1 MKLKLNSITANQ
13 NGKELYSENEIIL
26 RKTLDKFNVLNDT
39 EFSDF
44 LNVCKYKEFAKKQYL
59 LKSGN
64 YNHGIY
70 FLISGAV
77 GLFELIDGKEMYQ
90 NFFLESEFANELKSL
105 TTQTPSTK
113 NLIALS
119 DTTLFY
125 LNRKELLELYEKSVS
140 FERLGRKL
148 LEHLLNG
155 QNEISYVLQSLKPE
169 ERYAYLENKRPNL
182 LNTIPL
188 TYLASYLGLARE
200 TLSRIR
206 AKR

>member
-1 MKLKLNSITANQ
+1 M
-13 NGKELYSENEIIL
+13 YSQNEIIL
-26 RKTLDKFNVLNDT
+26 RKTLDKFNVLSDI

-44 LNVCKYKEFAKKQYL
+44 LNICEYKEFAKKQYL
-59 LKSGN
+59 LKAGN

-77 GLFELIDGKEMYQ
+77 GLFEVIDGREMYQ
-90 NFFLESEFANELKSL
+90 NFFLAREFANELKSL
-105 TTQTPSTK
+105 TTQIPSTK
-113 NLIALS
+113 NLIALD
-119 DTTLFY
+119 DTKLFY
-125 LNRKELLELYEKSVS
+125 LSRKELLELYEKSVS

-148 LEHLLNG
+148 LEHLLNS

-169 ERYAYLENKRPNL
+169 QRYAYLENKRPSL
-182 LNTIPL
+182 LKNIPL
-188 TYLASYLGLARE
+188 TLLASYLGLARE

>member
-1 MKLKLNSITANQ
+1 M
-13 NGKELYSENEIIL
+13 YSQNEIIL
-26 RKTLDKFNVLNDT
+26 RKTLDKFNVLSDI

-44 LNVCKYKEFAKKQYL
+44 LNICEYKEFAKKQYL
-59 LKSGN
+59 LKAGN

-77 GLFELIDGKEMYQ
+77 GLFEVIDGREMYQ
-90 NFFLESEFANELKSL
+90 NFFLAREFANELKSL
-105 TTQTPSTK
+105 TTQIPSTK
-113 NLIALS
+113 NLIALD
-119 DTTLFY
+119 DTKLFY
-125 LNRKELLELYEKSVS
+125 LSRKKLLELYEKSVS

-148 LEHLLNG
+148 LEHLLNS

-169 ERYAYLENKRPNL
+169 QRYAYLENKRPSL
-182 LNTIPL
+182 LKNIPL
-188 TYLASYLGLARE
+188 TLLASYLGLARE

>member
-1 MKLKLNSITANQ
+1 MN
-13 NGKELYSENEIIL
+13 SENEIAL
-26 RKTLDKFNVLNDT
+26 RDTLDKFNALSDK
-39 EFSDF
+39 EFSEF
-44 LNVCKYKEFAKKQYL
+44 LTVCQYKEFSKKEYL

-70 FLISGAV
+70 FVISGAV
-77 GLFELIDGKEMYQ
+77 GLFEQIEGKEMYE
-90 NFFLESEFANELKSL
+90 NFFLEREFANELKSL
-105 TTQTPSTK
+105 TKQTLSTK
-113 NLIALS
+113 NLIAIT
-119 DTTLFY
+119 DTTSFY
-125 LNRKELLELYEKSVS
+125 LSRKELLKLYEKSVS

-148 LEHLLNG
+148 LEHILSG

-169 ERYAYLENKRPNL
+169 ERYKYLENERPNL

-206 AKR
+206 AKK